1 MSESVKSFAE
11 MLGEALRDLAVLS
24 VLFVPLDFIAAGRP
38 FGWESVAVTGLSSAV
53 LFAFG
58 VILEKIRPW

>member
-1 MSESVKSFAE
+1 MSEPVKSFVE

-38 FGWESVAVTGLSSAV
+38 FG
-53 LFAFG
+53 
-58 VILEKIRPW
+58 

>member
-1 MSESVKSFAE
+1 MGTPVKSFVE

-38 FGWESVAVTGLSSAV
+38 FGWGSVAVTGLCSSL
-53 LFAFG
+53 LFLFG
-58 VILEKIRPW
+58 VILEKIRP

>member
-1 MSESVKSFAE
+1 

-38 FGWESVAVTGLSSAV
+38 FGWGSVVMTALCSAV
-53 LFAFG
+53 LFLFG